1 MNRIPTYTD
10 LYYVS
15 RAEQG
20 NPNLKAETA
29 WSGEFGYQYQEGQ
42 NYLKYSMFWRKTE
55 NAIDWQKASPTSLW
69 TAQI

>member
-1 MNRIPTYTD
+1 MQKLNRIPTYTD

-42 NYLKYSMFWRKTE
+42 NYLKYSMF
-55 NAIDWQKASPTSLW
+55 
-69 TAQI
+69 

>member
-1 MNRIPTYTD
+1 MTEKIISTRIDISYNEDNNKFYVNFAKVNRIPPIQD

-29 WSGEFGYQYQEGQ
+29 WSGELIINIETA
-42 NYLKYSMFWRKTE
+42 NY
-55 NAIDWQKASPTSLW
+55 
-69 TAQI
+69 